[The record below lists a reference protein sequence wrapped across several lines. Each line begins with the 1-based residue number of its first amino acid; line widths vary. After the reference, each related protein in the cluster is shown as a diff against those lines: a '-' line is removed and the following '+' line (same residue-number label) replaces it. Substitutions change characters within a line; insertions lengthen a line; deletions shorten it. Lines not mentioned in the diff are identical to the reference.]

1 MANHSDRGKDQPS
14 TSFAG
19 PHRQS
24 DNPKSIDPI
33 TVELIKNALDALV
46 DEMALTL
53 VRTAYSSNLKNSM
66 DLSAAVCDIYGQLI
80 AQGLTLPLHLG
91 SVPEYM
97 RAVISKF
104 GEQIRDGDIYIT
116 NDPYEGGSHLPD
128 MYLCKPIFLDDS
140 APIAFV
146 VCIAHHTDI
155 GGKTPGGN
163 GCDATELYQEGLCI
177 PLLKLYDAGVAN
189 QTIFDFIARNVRI
202 PRQVLGDLRAELACL
217 HVGEQG
223 LRALFENYRLEQLSA
238 YFAELLNYAERI
250 ARSEIAALP
259 DGVYAFTDHLD
270 DDGID
275 PDPIPITVTV
285 TVRGDQLTADFTGT
299 SLQVRGGINCPLSFT
314 QSTTYACVRC
324 LMGADVPNNS
334 GYFRPITVIAPE
346 GTIVNPLPPAP
357 VAARG
362 LTGFR
367 IANTVFGALA
377 HAAPDR
383 VPACEIGGDTGVSI
397 GGYERIVRDGKTELR
412 GFVFLEFLYGSW
424 GGRPNQDGI
433 DGVAS
438 AVVNFANNPTEV
450 LEAEAPLRIEGYGYL
465 PDTGGAGVHRG
476 GLSLVRDFRLLAE
489 EATLQIRAD
498 RTKYP
503 PYGLHGGVAGAPSQ
517 NILNPDGEARELP
530 PKPTL
535 TIQRGDLF
543 RHIAAGAGGWGVP
556 FERDPQAVL
565 ADVMEEKVTL
575 AHARDAYGVM
585 INPQTWQVDE
595 ETTQRMR
602 DSHGQG
608 TNR

>member
-1 MANHSDRGKDQPS
+1 MAN
-14 TSFAG
+14 
-19 PHRQS
+19 QS
-24 DNPKSIDPI
+24 DPI
-33 TVELIKNALDALV
+33 TLELLRNALDALV

-53 VRTAYSSNLKNSM
+53 VRTAYSSNLKNAM
-66 DLSAAVCDIYGQLI
+66 DLSAAVCDADGQLI

-91 SVPEYM
+91 SVPEFT
-97 RAVISKF
+97 RVVIAKF
-104 GEQIRDGDIYIT
+104 DGLMRDGDIYIT

-128 MYLCKPIFLDDS
+128 IYLCKPVFFEDDVNAPS
-140 APIAFV
+140 TEPIAFV

-177 PLLKLYDAGVAN
+177 PLLKLYDGGVAN

-223 LRALFENYRLEQLSA
+223 VQALFEKYGADNFVAGHRKGSPDESGNY
-238 YFAELLNYAERI
+238 FVELLDYAERL
-250 ARSEIAALP
+250 ARAEISALP
-259 DGVYAFTDHLD
+259 DGVYAFTDYLD

-275 PDPIPITVTV
+275 PDSIPITVTV
-285 TVRGDQLTADFTGT
+285 TVDDDQLTADFTGT
-299 SLQVRGGINCPLSFT
+299 ALQVKGGINCPLSFT
-314 QSTTYACVRC
+314 QSATYACVRC
-324 LMGADVPNNS
+324 LMNRDVPNNG

-346 GTIVNPLPPAP
+346 GTIVNPLPPGP

-377 HAAPDR
+377 QAAPDR

-397 GGYERIVRDGKTELR
+397 GGYERVERDGKTEMR

-438 AVVNFANNPTEV
+438 AVVNFSNNPVEV
-450 LEAEAPLRIEGYGYL
+450 LEAELPLRIERYDYL
-465 PDTGGAGVHRG
+465 PDTGGAGTHRG

-498 RTKYP
+498 RTKYL
-503 PYGLHGGVAGAPSQ
+503 PYGLHGGTAGGPSR
-517 NILNPDGEARELP
+517 NILNPDGEVRELP

-543 RHIAAGAGGWGVP
+543 RHIAAGAGGWGNP
-556 FERDPQAVL
+556 FERDPQMVREDVL
-565 ADVMEEKVTL
+565 EEKVTL
-575 AHARDAYGVM
+575 QSARDAYGVV
-585 INPQTWQVDE
+585 IDPETLQVDE
-595 ETTQRMR
+595 AATRRMR
-602 DSHGQG
+602 EDDRTGK
-608 TNR
+608 

>member
-1 MANHSDRGKDQPS
+1 MANH
-14 TSFAG
+14 F
-19 PHRQS
+19 
-24 DNPKSIDPI
+24 DPI
-33 TVELIKNALDALV
+33 TLELIKNALDALV

-66 DLSAAVCDIYGQLI
+66 DLSAAVSNTQGELI

-91 SVPEYM
+91 SVPEFM
-97 RAVISKF
+97 RAVIAKF
-104 GEQIRDGDIYIT
+104 GGEMRDGDIYIT

-128 MYLCKPIFLDDS
+128 MYLCKPIFIDDS
-140 APIAFV
+140 APVAFV

-177 PLLKLYDAGVAN
+177 PLLKLYDGGVAN
-189 QTIFDFIARNVRI
+189 ETIFDFIARNVRI

-223 LRALFENYRLEQLSA
+223 VHALFEKYGGQRLEA
-238 YFAELLNYAERI
+238 YFVELLNYAERT
-250 ARSEIAALP
+250 ARAEITALP
-259 DGVYAFTDHLD
+259 DGVYAFTDYLD
-270 DDGID
+270 DDGVD

-285 TVRGDQLTADFTGT
+285 TVQGDGLTADFTGT
-299 SLQVRGGINCPLSFT
+299 SPQVKGGINCPLSFT
-314 QSTTYACVRC
+314 QSATYACVRC
-324 LMGADVPNNS
+324 LMGPDVPNNG
-334 GYFRPITVIAPE
+334 GYFRPIAVIAPE

-367 IANTVFGALA
+367 IANAVFGALA
-377 HAAPDR
+377 QVAPDH

-397 GGYERIVRDGKTELR
+397 GGYERVVRGGKTEMR
-412 GFVFLEFLYGSW
+412 GFVFLEFLYGLW
-424 GGRPNQDGI
+424 GGRPDKNGI

-438 AVVNFANNPTEV
+438 AVVNFANNPVEV
-450 LEAEAPLRIEGYGYL
+450 LEAELPLRIEQYGYL
-465 PDTGGAGVHRG
+465 PDTGGAGQHRG

-498 RTKYP
+498 RTKYF
-503 PYGLHGGVAGAPSQ
+503 PYGLQGGKAGAPSR
-517 NILNPDGEARELP
+517 NILNPDGEAHELP

-535 TIQRGDLF
+535 TIQRGDVF
-543 RHIAAGAGGWGVP
+543 RHIAAGAGGWGNP

-565 ADVMEEKVTL
+565 ADVLEEKVTL
-575 AHARDAYGVM
+575 ARARDAYGVA
-585 INPQTWQVDE
+585 IDPQTWQVDE
-595 ETTQRMR
+595 TATQRLR
-602 DSHGQG
+602 EG
-608 TNR
+608 

>member
-1 MANHSDRGKDQPS
+1 MTNR
-14 TSFAG
+14 F
-19 PHRQS
+19 
-24 DNPKSIDPI
+24 DPV
-33 TVELIKNALDALV
+33 TLELIKNALDALV

-53 VRTAYSSNLKNSM
+53 VRTAYSSNLKNSV
-66 DLSAAVCDIYGQLI
+66 DLSAAVCDTEGQLI

-91 SVPEYM
+91 SVPEFM
-97 RAVISKF
+97 RAVIARF
-104 GEQIRDGDIYIT
+104 GGGMRQDDIYIT

-128 MYLCKPIFLDDS
+128 MYLCKPIFLGDAS
-140 APIAFV
+140 PIAFV

-177 PLLKLYDAGVAN
+177 PMLKLYDAGTAN
-189 QTIFDFIARNVRI
+189 QTILDFIARNVRI

-223 LRALFENYRLEQLSA
+223 VRALFEKYGVQQLLA
-238 YFAELLNYAERI
+238 YFDELLNYAERL

-259 DGVYAFTDHLD
+259 DGVYTFIDYLD

-275 PDPIPITVTV
+275 PDPIPIEVAITI
-285 TVRGDQLTADFTGT
+285 RGDQLTADFTGT
-299 SLQVRGGINCPLSFT
+299 SQQVKGGINCPLSFT

-324 LMGADVPNNS
+324 LMGADVPNNG
-334 GYFRPITVIAPE
+334 GYFRPITVIVPE
-346 GTIVNPLPPAP
+346 GTIINPLPPGP

-367 IANTVFGALA
+367 ISNVVFGALA
-377 HAAPDR
+377 QAAPDR

-397 GGYERIVRDGKTELR
+397 GGYERVMRDGKTQMR

-424 GGRPNQDGI
+424 GGRPDQDGI

-438 AVVNFANNPTEV
+438 AVVNFSNNPAEV
-450 LEAEAPLRIEGYGYL
+450 LEAELPLRIERYDYL
-465 PDTGGAGVHRG
+465 PDTGGAGKHRG

-498 RTKYP
+498 RTRYL
-503 PYGLHGGVAGAPSQ
+503 PYGLHGGQAGAPSRS
-517 NILNPDGEARELP
+517 ILNPDSEARELP

-535 TIQRGDLF
+535 TIQHGDLF
-543 RHIAAGAGGWGVP
+543 RHIAAGAGGWGNP
-556 FERDPQAVL
+556 FERQPQAVL
-565 ADVMEEKVTL
+565 EDVLEEKVTL
-575 AHARDAYGVM
+575 AHAREAYGVV
-585 INPQTWQVDE
+585 IDPQIWQVDGE
-595 ETTQRMR
+595 ATQQLRER
-602 DSHGQG
+602 NGQRPNPPG
-608 TNR
+608 AGKR